1 MQASVPTAGPNVE
14 QHFGNAEATDGG
26 FLFQGIVNGNVH
38 INREL
43 SSRPFGIICVQIAK
57 LAPLSLPTYSH

>member
-1 MQASVPTAGPNVE
+1 MQAPVPTAGPKIE

-26 FLFQGIVNGNVH
+26 FLFQGIVNGPVH

-43 SSRPFGIICVQIAK
+43 PLRPLGII
-57 LAPLSLPTYSH
+57 